1 MTDRPLDVL
10 CLGEA
15 MVEFNQRKGEAEPL
29 YLQGFGGDTS
39 NACIAAARQGARAG
53 YMTALGRDA
62 FGDMIMDLWR
72 REGVDT
78 THVRRDASAHTG
90 IYFVTHGP
98 DGHAFSYMRAGS
110 AASRFGPEAVTAD
123 AVASAKILHVSGIS
137 QAISPQACDAVFAA
151 IAHARAAGTMVSYD
165 TNLRLKLWPLDR
177 ARATIAAATAKA
189 DVVLPSIDDAATMI
203 GSDDPDT
210 VADHYLGLHTKIV
223 AVKLGAAGVLVATR
237 YARERILPM
246 KVDAI
251 DATGAGDT
259 FAGAFLARLAAGDDP
274 FAAGRWANAA
284 AALAT
289 TGYGAVAPMPT
300 KDAVAR
306 VLAG

>member
-15 MVEFNQRKGEAEPL
+15 MVEFNQRRGDGAPL

-53 YMTALGRDA
+53 YLTALGQDA
-62 FGDMIMDLWR
+62 FGDMILDLWR
-72 REGVDT
+72 REGVDA
-78 THVRRDASAHTG
+78 THVRRDPQAHTG
-90 IYFVTHGP
+90 IYFVTHGAE
-98 DGHAFSYMRAGS
+98 GHAFSYMRAGS
-110 AASRFGPEAVTAD
+110 AASRMGPEGVTRA
-123 AVASAKILHVSGIS
+123 AVASARILHVSGIS

-151 IAHARAAGTMVSYD
+151 IALAREVGTMVSYD

-177 ARATIAAATAKA
+177 AKAVLAAATAKA
-189 DVVLPSIDDAATMI
+189 DIVLPSIDDAAVMI

-223 AVKLGAAGVLVATR
+223 AVKLGAKGVLVATR
-237 YARERILPM
+237 YARERIAPIA
-246 KVDAI
+246 VDAV

-259 FAGAFLARLAAGDDP
+259 FAGAFLARLAAGDDA

-300 KDAVAR
+300 KEAVAKA
-306 VLAG
+306 LAG

>member
-15 MVEFNQRKGEAEPL
+15 MVEFNQRKGEADPL

-53 YMTALGRDA
+53 YMTALGVDA
-62 FGDMIMDLWR
+62 FGDMIVDLWR

-110 AASRFGPEAVTAD
+110 AASRFGPEAVTRD

-151 IAHARAAGTMVSYD
+151 IAHAKAAGTMVSYD

-177 ARATIAAATAKA
+177 AKATLAAATAKA

-237 YARERILPM
+237 YARERIPPM
-246 KVDAI
+246 KVEAI

-259 FAGAFLARLAAGDDP
+259 CAGAFLARLAAGDDP

-289 TGYGAVAPMPT
+289 TGWGAVAPMPT
-300 KDAVAR
+300 KAQVAAALG
-306 VLAG
+306 V